1 MTISCHTG
9 TYGTLPDD
17 IYILF
22 PNCECI
28 ITGNSL
34 FQTLR
39 FAKAQL
45 ARGKCLLF
53 VLINC
58 VYFFLR
64 LTSYLQLIFQAVQWF
79 MLWYSISVQAGLQ
92 TDYAVDGRNIQI
104 RKWSFSDQD
113 VINDAGV
120 VGLELKNTYDHL
132 LAASTYGGYDTW

>member
-1 MTISCHTG
+1 M
-9 TYGTLPDD
+9 
-17 IYILF
+17 
-22 PNCECI
+22 
-28 ITGNSL
+28 
-34 FQTLR
+34 
-39 FAKAQL
+39 
-45 ARGKCLLF
+45 LF